1 MPPPNAG
8 ADSSTP
14 SAATEPSAEVA

>member
-14 SAATEPSAEVA
+14 SAATEPSAKVA